1 MIETISVIIPMYN
14 ASATIIE
21 CVESI
26 IAQDYDGDLEII
38 VIDDGSTDD
47 CYRLVKKI
55 QAPKSR
61 SIRLLS
67 QKNTGVSGARHFG
80 VMSANHNLISFCDAD
95 DCWVPHKISSQ
106 INAYHRLISND
117 PYLLI
122 GCTQGHDI
130 HPVNAEQKDA
140 FLSLRSNLM
149 KWSPHPSTWLF
160 KKELYSC
167 VGYFDLNLTHA
178 EDADFIS
185 RLLLKG
191 FKVYLLHESLV
202 RVVGPDRQLWRS
214 QGLSSN
220 QLSMVLGEIRI
231 AKMVYRNGNEINFL
245 ELQLLK
251 LFYISKLVLRF
262 LNLRRFFPG

>member
-1 MIETISVIIPMYN
+1 MYN
-14 ASATIIE
+14 ARSTIIE

-26 IAQDYDGDLEII
+26 IAQDYDGELEII

-47 CYRLVKKI
+47 CYRLVKTI

-61 SIRLLS
+61 RIRLLS

-106 INAYHRLISND
+106 INAYHQLISND

-160 KKELYSC
+160 KKELYSS
-167 VGYFDLNLTHA
+167 VGCFDLNLTHA

-191 FKVYLLHESLV
+191 FKVYLLH
-202 RVVGPDRQLWRS
+202 S

-231 AKMVYRNGNEINFL
+231 AKMVYRNSSEINFL